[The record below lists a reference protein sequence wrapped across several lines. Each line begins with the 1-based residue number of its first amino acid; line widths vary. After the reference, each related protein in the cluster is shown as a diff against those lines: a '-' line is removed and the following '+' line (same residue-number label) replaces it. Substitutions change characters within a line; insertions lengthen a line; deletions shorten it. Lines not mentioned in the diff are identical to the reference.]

1 MSHNQMSALTW
12 SLIFGG
18 MLGSALGWTLLRSSP
33 NFGWLLLGAS
43 VVAVIIGIVL
53 VWWRSRWP
61 DDAA

>member
-18 MLGSALGWTLLRSSP
+18 LLGSALGWTLLRSNP
-33 NFGWLLLGAS
+33 GFGCWLLGAG
-43 VVAVIIGIVL
+43 VVAVVIGIVL

-61 DDAA
+61 NDVA